1 MWCACAEDRAIWCE
15 MQVYKATWNDVQTVA
30 VKQLLSHDAR
40 NDIRFLREIAILKEC
55 RSTHVVQFL
64 VCDCCRPLPLPKQA

>member
-1 MWCACAEDRAIWCE
+1 MYR
-15 MQVYKATWNDVQTVA
+15 ATWNDVQTVA
-30 VKQLLSHDAR
+30 VKQLLQHDAR

-64 VCDCCRPLPLPKQA
+64 VGGAACWPGSCQEAV